1 MNTISAMLQ
10 TSTVLT
16 PALESPSTSLAIAVL
31 HVITWVATA
40 IMGGVS
46 YAHMGNIS
54 ATEQAKTTALLVFI
68 TTLLSIFLTLGHAS
82 IGRVR
87 TYLGALTTVVL
98 FFLLFVTNLLESSL
112 VAHTMASSDHTAFSY
127 AVVTQLLLA
136 GASGMVVTFFAYWAN
151 DMSAVSA
158 A

>member
-1 MNTISAMLQ
+1 MLQ

-16 PALESPSTSLAIAVL
+16 PALDSPGLSLAIAGL

-40 IMGGVS
+40 TMGGVS
-46 YAHMGNIS
+46 YAHMDSIS
-54 ATEQAKTTALLVFI
+54 ATEQAKNTALLVLI
-68 TTLLSIFLTLGHAS
+68 TTCVAIILTLIHAS
-82 IGRVR
+82 IGRVK
-87 TYLGALTTVVL
+87 TYLGALMTVVL

-112 VAHTMASSDHTAFSY
+112 VAHTMASSDHTAFAY
-127 AVVTQLLLA
+127 AAVTQFLLA

-151 DMSAVSA
+151 DIGSASA